1 MNKNEIEM
9 CEFEI
14 GLRTVSYLSLQN
26 YCTQNLRTR
35 AAKPLVRETMA

>member
-14 GLRTVSYLSLQN
+14 HLKKLFCLLSDLSN
-26 YCTQNLRTR
+26 DDEIS
-35 AAKPLVRETMA
+35 A